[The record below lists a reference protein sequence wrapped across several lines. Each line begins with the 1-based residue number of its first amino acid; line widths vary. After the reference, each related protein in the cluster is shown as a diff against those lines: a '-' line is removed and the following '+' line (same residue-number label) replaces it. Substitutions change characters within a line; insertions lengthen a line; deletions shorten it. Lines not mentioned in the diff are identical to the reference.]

1 MSSGGFANRTWQEW
15 LSSLPALFLLLGV
28 IAYTTSADIHA
39 QLLKLGQSTWD
50 SYFDLRNDPQ
60 APTCDPSLDIESE
73 LSRLVATHQ
82 AEASED
88 EFGLFDDEPLDTA
101 AMRES
106 LENSRALCQEKF
118 SSYEAIQDQL
128 TTGVIVY
135 RAVERFVADV
145 VAFGLAAQ
153 KFILAFLVL
162 ICAAT
167 ATLSRHQIAMRPME
181 SELDHRWSSLLQ
193 FIANSMLF
201 YSSIEFWS
209 LSYVG
214 KESIDATR
222 EGIHASWVI
231 GFGLLALCSLYQ
243 LVNIPKDAK
252 KGGSFGH
259 AMLSVPL
266 YTQMCLISGTYF
278 MLHGHTAGIGVY
290 LDKMMDFSDMFLN
303 LGLYVWTGMML
314 KETRLAS
321 LVFNVFRPFRMPT
334 ELLAFVAVVVA
345 AVPTAYTGASGIFVI
360 AVGAVI
366 YQELRRAGARR
377 QLALATTAMSGSMGV
392 VLRPCLLV
400 VIIAYLNRDVT
411 TDELFHW
418 GNRVFLLT
426 ALLFLAFV
434 WLTRDKEAKSNPA
447 PLSQAIPQAT
457 KLLLPILPYAVIVA
471 AVILFYNIVLD
482 TALNEFS
489 APRILPVMMLG
500 FLLYEHF
507 TRARSKNSV
516 WASDPAKSDQ
526 DSTEPEYHGIE
537 HATRSSI
544 NETTAHIGAL
554 LLLMGLSVSIG
565 GVMERSGVMELFPTA
580 FDSQFAAM
588 TALVVLL
595 VFVGMVMDPYGAVIL
610 VNATVAVIA
619 FESGI
624 EPLHFW
630 MVCLV
635 AFELGYLSP
644 PVALNHLLTRQVV
657 GEEEVDKARQEG
669 DTFWRR
675 HEKILLPLVTMGTA
689 LLIVAYVPLWYMSN

>member
-1 MSSGGFANRTWQEW
+1 MSTGGIANRSWQEW
-15 LSSLPALFLLLGV
+15 LSSLPAFFLLLGV
-28 IAYTTSADIHA
+28 IAYTTSADIHS

-50 SYFDLRNDPQ
+50 SYFELRNDPS
-60 APTCDPSLDIESE
+60 APTCNPNTNIDSE
-73 LSRLVATHQ
+73 LTKLIAAKE
-82 AEASED
+82 AEAAED
-88 EFGLFDDEPLDTA
+88 EFGLFDDEPVNKA
-101 AMRES
+101 ALRES
-106 LENSRALCQEKF
+106 LERSQALCQEKF
-118 SSYEAIQDQL
+118 ATYESIQDQM
-128 TTGVIVY
+128 TTSVVIF
-135 RAVERFVADV
+135 RTVERFIADV
-145 VAFGLAAQ
+145 VAFGLGAQ
-153 KFILAFLVL
+153 KFILAFMVI

-181 SELDHRWSSLLQ
+181 SEFDHRWSSLLQ
-193 FIANSMLF
+193 TIANGMLF
-201 YSSIEFWS
+201 YSSIAFWN

-214 KESIDATR
+214 KEVIEAER
-222 EGIHASWVI
+222 EGIHIAWVV
-231 GFGLLALCSLYQ
+231 GFGVLTLCSLYQ
-243 LVNIPKDAK
+243 LFNIPKDAK
-252 KGGSFGH
+252 KGGGFGH

-278 MLHGHTAGIGVY
+278 ILQGHTAGIGVY

-303 LGLYVWTGMML
+303 LGLFVWTGMML
-314 KETRLAS
+314 KNTRLAS

-411 TDELFHW
+411 TDELFFW
-418 GNRVFLLT
+418 GNRVFILT
-426 ALLFLAFV
+426 AVLFLAFV
-434 WLTRDKEAKSNPA
+434 WFTRDKSVKANPA
-447 PLSQAIPQAT
+447 PMAEALPEALR
-457 KLLLPILPYAVIVA
+457 LLKPILPYVLVL
-471 AVILFYNIVLD
+471 VSVVLFYHYVLD

-489 APRILPVMMLG
+489 APRVLPVILLG

-507 TRARSKNSV
+507 TRKRFEGNEE
-516 WASDPAKSDQ
+516 
-526 DSTEPEYHGIE
+526 EPEYRGIE
-537 HATRSSI
+537 HSTRTSI

-554 LLLMGLSVSIG
+554 LLVMGLSVSIG
-565 GVMERSGVMELFPTA
+565 GVMERSGVMEMFPQV
-580 FDSQFAAM
+580 FESPWIAM

-595 VFVGMVMDPYGAVIL
+595 VFVGMIMDPYGAVIL
-610 VNATVAVIA
+610 VNATVAAIA

-657 GEEEVDKARQEG
+657 GEREVELASQEG
-669 DTFWRR
+669 NTFWRR

-689 LLIVAYVPLWYMSN
+689 LLIVAYIPLWYMSS

>member
-15 LSSLPALFLLLGV
+15 LSSLPAFFLLLGV

-60 APTCDPSLDIESE
+60 APTCDPSINIDAE
-73 LSRLVATHQ
+73 LARLVATHK
-82 AEASED
+82 AEAVED
-88 EFGLFDDEPLDTA
+88 EFGLFDDEPLDTES
-101 AMRES
+101 MRES
-106 LENSRALCQEKF
+106 LENSKSLCQEKF
-118 SSYEAIQDQL
+118 ESFESIQGQM
-128 TTGVIVY
+128 TTGVIIY
-135 RAVERFVADV
+135 RTVERFVADV
-145 VAFGLAAQ
+145 VAFGLSAQ

-181 SELDHRWSSLLQ
+181 SALDHRWSSLLQ

-201 YSSIEFWS
+201 YSSIEFWA

-214 KESIDATR
+214 KESIDAAR

-231 GFGLLALCSLYQ
+231 GFGLLAICSLYQ

-278 MLHGHTAGIGVY
+278 MLQGHTAGIGVY

-321 LVFNVFRPFRMPT
+321 LVFNTFRPFRMPT

-411 TDELFHW
+411 TDELFYW
-418 GNRVFLLT
+418 GNRVFFLT
-426 ALLFLAFV
+426 AFLFLAFV
-434 WLTRDKEAKSNPA
+434 WLTRDKEVKNNPA
-447 PLSQAIPQAT
+447 PLSQAIPEAL
-457 KLLLPILPYAVIVA
+457 KLMLPILPYVVIVA
-471 AVILFYNIVLD
+471 GVVIFYHVVLD

-500 FLLYEHF
+500 FLVYEHF
-507 TRARSKNSV
+507 TRKRVSSASV
-516 WASDPAKSDQ
+516 AMAGDSDHV
-526 DSTEPEYHGIE
+526 EPEYQGIE
-537 HATRSSI
+537 RATRTSI

-565 GVMERSGVMELFPTA
+565 GVMERSGVMELFPTV

-619 FESGI
+619 FDSGI

-657 GEEEVDKARQEG
+657 GEDEVDQARNEG
-669 DTFWRR
+669 TTFWRR
-675 HEKILLPLVTMGTA
+675 HEKILLPLLTMGTA
-689 LLIVAYVPLWYMSN
+689 LLLVAYVPLWYMSN

>member
-1 MSSGGFANRTWQEW
+1 MSSGGFANRSWQEW

-39 QLLKLGQSTWD
+39 QLLKLGQNTWD
-50 SYFDLRNDPQ
+50 SYFELRNDPT
-60 APTCDPSLDIESE
+60 APTCNPDINIESE
-73 LSRLVATHQ
+73 LAKLVAQ
-82 AEASED
+82 KEAEAAED
-88 EFGLFDDEPLDTA
+88 EFGLFDDEPVNKSALRA
-101 AMRES
+101 S
-106 LENSRALCQEKF
+106 LVNSQQLCQQKF
-118 SSYEAIQDQL
+118 ATFEEMQGQV
-128 TTGVIVY
+128 TTSVVIF
-135 RAVERFVADV
+135 RSVERFVADV
-145 VAFGLAAQ
+145 VAFGLSAQ

-181 SELDHRWSSLLQ
+181 SQLDHRWSSLLQ
-193 FIANSMLF
+193 FLANGMLF
-201 YSSIEFWS
+201 YSSIEFWA

-214 KESIDATR
+214 KESIDAAR
-222 EGIHASWVI
+222 EGIHAAWSI
-231 GFGLLALCSLYQ
+231 GFGLLTICSLYQ
-243 LVNIPKDAK
+243 LINIPKDAK
-252 KGGSFGH
+252 KGGGFGH

-278 MLHGHTAGIGVY
+278 MLQGHTAGIGVY

-314 KETRLAS
+314 KETRLAG
-321 LVFNVFRPFRMPT
+321 LVFNVFRPFRMRT
-334 ELLAFVAVVVA
+334 EILAFVAVVVA

-411 TDELFHW
+411 TDELFFW
-418 GNRVFLLT
+418 GNKVFLLT

-434 WLTRDKEAKSNPA
+434 WITRDKDEVTNPA
-447 PLSQAIPQAT
+447 PLAEALPKAG
-457 KLLLPILPYAVIVA
+457 KLLLPILPYVA
-471 AVILFYNIVLD
+471 IIAGVVLFYLFVLD

-489 APRILPVMMLG
+489 APRILPVMMIG
-500 FLLYEHF
+500 FLIYEHF
-507 TRARSKNSV
+507 TRKRVTQPVLAD
-516 WASDPAKSDQ
+516 ATHDAD
-526 DSTEPEYHGIE
+526 PEYRGIE
-537 HATRSSI
+537 HATRTSI

-565 GVMERSGVMELFPTA
+565 GVLERSGAMEMFPTA

-657 GEEEVDKARQEG
+657 GEDEVEKSRQEG

-689 LLIVAYVPLWYMSN
+689 LVLVAYVPLLYMSN

>member
-60 APTCDPSLDIESE
+60 APTCDPSLNIDTE
-73 LSRLVATHQ
+73 LARLVAQHE
-82 AEASED
+82 AEAIED
-88 EFGLFDDEPLDTA
+88 EFGLFDDEPLDTDS
-101 AMRES
+101 MRES
-106 LENSRALCQEKF
+106 LENSKSLCQEKYA
-118 SSYEAIQDQL
+118 SYEEIKDQM
-128 TTGVIVY
+128 TTGVLIY
-135 RAVERFVADV
+135 RSVERFVADV

-181 SELDHRWSSLLQ
+181 SQFDHRWSSLLQ
-193 FIANSMLF
+193 FIANGMLF

-214 KESIDATR
+214 KESIEAAR

-231 GFGLLALCSLYQ
+231 GFGLLTICSLYQ
-243 LVNIPKDAK
+243 LVNVPKDAK

-278 MLHGHTAGIGVY
+278 ILQGHTAGIGVY

-411 TDELFHW
+411 TDELFYW

-434 WLTRDKEAKSNPA
+434 WLTRDRNEKSNPA
-447 PLSQAIPQAT
+447 PLSEAIPTAT
-457 KLLLPILPYAVIVA
+457 KLLMPLLPYALIVA
-471 AVILFYNIVLD
+471 GVVIFYDQVLD

-500 FLLYEHF
+500 FLLYEHL
-507 TRARSKNSV
+507 TRKRVSKAEL
-516 WASDPAKSDQ
+516 ASGVDS
-526 DSTEPEYHGIE
+526 DSTETEYQGIE
-537 HATRSSI
+537 KATRNSI

-565 GVMERSGVMELFPTA
+565 GVMERSGVMELFPTV

-595 VFVGMVMDPYGAVIL
+595 VFVGMIMDPYGAVIL

-657 GEEEVDKARQEG
+657 GEEEVDKARNEG
-669 DTFWRR
+669 NTFWRR
-675 HEKILLPLVTMGTA
+675 HEKILLPLLTMGTA
-689 LLIVAYVPLWYMSN
+689 LLLVAYVPLWYMSN

>member
-39 QLLKLGQSTWD
+39 QLLKLGQSTWE
-50 SYFDLRNDPQ
+50 SYFDLRNEPT
-60 APTCDPSLDIESE
+60 APTCDPAMDIDSE
-73 LSRLVATHQ
+73 LSRLIAEQ
-82 AEASED
+82 EAEAAED
-88 EFGLFDDEPLDTA
+88 EFGLFDDEPVDTE
-101 AMRES
+101 AMRSS
-106 LENSRALCQEKF
+106 LENSKALCLEKF
-118 SSYEAIQDQL
+118 ATYESIQDQI
-128 TTGVIVY
+128 TTGVVIY
-135 RAVERFVADV
+135 RSIEGFIADI
-145 VAFGLAAQ
+145 VAFGLEAQ

-181 SELDHRWSSLLQ
+181 SEFDHRWSSLLQ
-193 FIANSMLF
+193 FIANGMLF
-201 YSSIEFWS
+201 YSSIEFWK

-214 KESIDATR
+214 KESIDAAR
-222 EGIHASWVI
+222 EGIHASWVA

-243 LVNIPKDAK
+243 LFNIPKDAK
-252 KGGSFGH
+252 KGGGLGH

-278 MLHGHTAGIGVY
+278 MLQGHTSGIGVY

-314 KETRLAS
+314 KETRLAP
-321 LVFNVFRPFRMPT
+321 LVFNVFRPFRMPV
-334 ELLAFVAVVVA
+334 ELLAFVAVFVA

-411 TDELFHW
+411 TDDLF
-418 GNRVFLLT
+418 GAGVKVFLLT
-426 ALLFLAFV
+426 AVMFLAFV
-434 WLTRDKEAKSNPA
+434 WFTRDKAVKSNPA
-447 PLSQAIPQAT
+447 PFSEALPQAL
-457 KLLLPILPYAVIVA
+457 KALIPILPYALIVC
-471 AVILFYNIVLD
+471 AVVLFYNVVLN
-482 TALNEFS
+482 TSLNEFS
-489 APRILPVMMLG
+489 APRILPVMILG
-500 FLLYEHF
+500 FLVYEHF
-507 TRARSKNSV
+507 TRKRVTAEQLATQSADGKET
-516 WASDPAKSDQ
+516 
-526 DSTEPEYHGIE
+526 TESEYHGIE
-537 HATRSSI
+537 HATRTSI

-565 GVMERSGVMELFPTA
+565 GVLERSGVMEMFPTA

-588 TALVVLL
+588 TALVILL

-610 VNATVAVIA
+610 VNATIAVIA

-657 GEEEVDKARQEG
+657 GEEEVDKARNEG
-669 DTFWRR
+669 TTFWRR
-675 HEKILLPLVTMGTA
+675 HEKILLPLAAMGA
-689 LLIVAYVPLWYMSN
+689 SLIIVAYVPLWFDIF